1 MKTPNHVKRE
11 ELFNVGMTAMKDQ
24 VHDDVMYHLHQ
35 EYGNDSFMQQVTPM
49 RNCKL
54 HYTL

>member
-1 MKTPNHVKRE
+1 MKTLNHVKRK